1 MTYVF
6 TLDTIHAEAQQEAFA
21 QLEKAG
27 RRVLVVFSHVFSS
40 HFFNNIN
47 NRKGAFNQNAIP
59 AAGAFALCRSFSRL
73 TQEVPGTN
81 SL

>member
-21 QLEKAG
+21 QLKNAG

-40 HFFNNIN
+40 HFFNNIK
-47 NRKGAFNQNAIP
+47 NRKGVHIEKSIP
-59 AAGAFALCRSFSRL
+59 AAGTFALCRSFSRL
-73 TQEVPGTN
+73 TQEVPGTI